1 MLNPN
6 PNSVPRPTRYLG
18 SCPACEH
25 GTMMPLARF
34 LESDVNISPTV
45 DSFQSPHRGFSLV
58 FPGTTVFL
66 MLVTWLGNLFYG
78 EARLNRNRAK
88 VRKARAEILPRS
100 PNAAI
105 CPNCYEVL
113 ERE

>member
-1 MLNPN
+1 MQ
-6 PNSVPRPTRYLG
+6 NSTPRPTRYNG
-18 SCPACEH
+18 SCPNCNH

-34 LESDVNISPTV
+34 LESDVNASPTV
-45 DSFQSPHRGFSLV
+45 DSFQSTNRSLGLMI
-58 FPGTTVFL
+58 PGTIVFL
-66 MLVTWLGNLFYG
+66 MLSSWLSNLFLG
-78 EARLNRNRAK
+78 EAKLVKARAK
-88 VRKARAEILPRS
+88 VKKARENILPRS